1 MCFVENALPSAFNTA
16 ATPSLVPPLPTS
28 SIAGKLCCDHRHFM
42 RYNYRHF
49 MNQPSHALNAPLM
62 QYALKRVYL
71 RIHLQMKRHQI
82 YHAEPPHLRPVTQAK
97 TMFSRYNFIYQSKLA
112 CLQTQ
117 THVHCLHSL
126 FTAPPLLPTARA
138 HPPLEA
144 AARPSHGSGNQKR
157 RKRRAATGMVP
168 VKHTHT
174 PPRRACCPTGSALAV
189 GGRGGGCHRDL

>member
-1 MCFVENALPSAFNTA
+1 MFNTA
-16 ATPSLVPPLPTS
+16 ATPPPVPPPVS
-28 SIAGKLCCDHRHFM
+28 SIAGKLGCDHRHFM
-42 RYNYRHF
+42 RYGYRHF

-174 PPRRACCPTGSALAV
+174 PPRSLASPGCNNDIIACVAEKAEPCTHL
-189 GGRGGGCHRDL
+189 